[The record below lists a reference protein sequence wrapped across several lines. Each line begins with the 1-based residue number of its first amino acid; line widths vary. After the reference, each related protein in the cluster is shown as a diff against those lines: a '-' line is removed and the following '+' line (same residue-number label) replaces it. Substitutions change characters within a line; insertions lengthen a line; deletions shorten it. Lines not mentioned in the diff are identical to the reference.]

1 MAAATHRPLPAD
13 VRHHGRGGVG
23 SAPWPRPGWKLTWP
37 FRNLGFGTG
46 LRRTGLWSRM
56 SRVRVPSLTPSCLA
70 GDLRVSCLPGR
81 MALIALLSTVP
92 WVEVTVGAQGRNWR
106 ADLVVPTLSDIDGCD
121 LAGHRSASR
130 SHRGNAAG

>member
-1 MAAATHRPLPAD
+1 
-13 VRHHGRGGVG
+13 
-23 SAPWPRPGWKLTWP
+23 
-37 FRNLGFGTG
+37 
-46 LRRTGLWSRM
+46 
-56 SRVRVPSLTPSCLA
+56 
-70 GDLRVSCLPGR
+70 

-130 SHRGNAAG
+130 SHRGNAASSSEEIILRFGTIARTSG